1 MSKLILKSLATLLV
15 ALGYSACD
23 NPHEDLYGP
32 PVVYDQPEPGD
43 STQQNGQEPTGDSTN

>member
-23 NPHEDLYGP
+23 NGHEDLYGP
-32 PVVYDQPEPGD
+32 PVVYDQPEPAD